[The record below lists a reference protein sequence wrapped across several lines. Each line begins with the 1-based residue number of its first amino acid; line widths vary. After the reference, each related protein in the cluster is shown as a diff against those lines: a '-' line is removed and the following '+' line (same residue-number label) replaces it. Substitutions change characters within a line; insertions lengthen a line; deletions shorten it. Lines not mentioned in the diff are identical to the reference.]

1 MSRRV
6 SRRRVDDGPTTV
18 RSARQGR
25 SWTRMPGL
33 TLRSRVGALFA
44 TEPQWPR
51 INRSWAAVW
60 ERVIRASSVN
70 QRPHRADYG
79 NAARVTTP
87 LALASDTGGFA
98 SAQARRQAFACHRPC
113 IHDHWHTFGAGSP
126 DHRGPQAPRTARSRP
141 WRRERRASLCRGR
154 QGLWTLW
161 TAERE
166 QGTAS
171 SGRRAVITVQ

>member
-6 SRRRVDDGPTTV
+6 SRRSVDDGPTTV
-18 RSARQGR
+18 RSARQVR

-79 NAARVTTP
+79 KAARVTTP
-87 LALASDTGGFA
+87 LRLLVTRAASRRRRPG
-98 SAQARRQAFACHRPC
+98 ARRSPVTGPASMASGVPSARAHLPTGAHR
-113 IHDHWHTFGAGSP
+113 HRAR
-126 DHRGPQAPRTARSRP
+126 RGPALGDASVGPRLAVDRVLIEP
-141 WRRERRASLCRGR
+141 A
-154 QGLWTLW
+154 QGP
-161 TAERE
+161 
-166 QGTAS
+166 
-171 SGRRAVITVQ
+171 AVAGPCD